1 MKLLIKLP
9 LLALFSV
16 LTLSSCS
23 TDSIDD
29 KADAMELSLVNQE
42 AKTIEVEILELINN
56 HRLSLGLNP
65 LADMNV
71 IKSVAYSH
79 TDYMVDNN
87 EVSHHNFFT
96 RSNYLKSNAGAQRVS
111 ENVAFG
117 YSSAESVVR
126 AWIKSEAHKANL
138 EGDFTN
144 FDISAEKNEEG
155 RWYYTNIFIK
165 K

>member
-71 IKSVAYSH
+71 I
-79 TDYMVDNN
+79 
-87 EVSHHNFFT
+87 
-96 RSNYLKSNAGAQRVS
+96 
-111 ENVAFG
+111 
-117 YSSAESVVR
+117 
-126 AWIKSEAHKANL
+126 NL
-138 EGDFTN
+138 
-144 FDISAEKNEEG
+144 
-155 RWYYTNIFIK
+155 
-165 K
+165 